1 MSGLFLNEDSLK
13 VLKLTDVDKKYTKTD
28 FRMTLDYDED
38 YIFFKNIIESLNDY
52 SFDNVLNYLENNPEI
67 KKINYFLDEEWR
79 INQQKEIGKINL

>member
-1 MSGLFLNEDSLK
+1 
-13 VLKLTDVDKKYTKTD
+13 
-28 FRMTLDYDED
+28 MTLDYDED

-52 SFDNVLNYLENNPEI
+52 SFDNVLNYLENNQKI

>member
-1 MSGLFLNEDSLK
+1 
-13 VLKLTDVDKKYTKTD
+13 
-28 FRMTLDYDED
+28 MTLDYDED
-38 YIFFKNIIESLNDY
+38 YIFKNIIESLNDY

>member
-38 YIFFKNIIESLNDY
+38 YIFKNIIESLNDY